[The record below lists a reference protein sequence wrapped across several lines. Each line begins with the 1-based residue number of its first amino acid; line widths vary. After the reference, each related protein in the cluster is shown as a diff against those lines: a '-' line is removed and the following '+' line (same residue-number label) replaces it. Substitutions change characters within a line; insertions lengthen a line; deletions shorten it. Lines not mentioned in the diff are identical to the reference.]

1 MNCRPIST
9 EMFTVVSA
17 RSIDRSHFDE
27 AKFRYGE
34 TLYSDE
40 RLLRVESV
48 RSSDGRSGLIAVPKS
63 ALTAN

>member
-40 RLLRVESV
+40 RLLRVEIALGRIGQN
-48 RSSDGRSGLIAVPKS
+48 RSLETGTD
-63 ALTAN
+63 N